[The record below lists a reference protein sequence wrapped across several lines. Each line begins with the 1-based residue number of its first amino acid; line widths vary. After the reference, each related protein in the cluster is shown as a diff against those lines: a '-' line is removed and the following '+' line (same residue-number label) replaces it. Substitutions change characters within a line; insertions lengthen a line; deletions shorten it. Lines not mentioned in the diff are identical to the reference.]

1 MFSDDAQICYCGST
15 KCRGYISKASQ
26 ITDLSSS
33 EDSDGTTLRPE
44 EKQRKKRIF
53 KRKTDYDNKNKLRE
67 VITNIYISVYTC
79 QECNILFC
87 VGS

>member
-33 EDSDGTTLRPE
+33 EDSDGATLKPE
-44 EKQRKKRIF
+44 EKQRKKKCL
-53 KRKTDYDNKNKLRE
+53 KRKTVYNDKNKLRE
-67 VITNIYISVYTC
+67 VITNIYTAVHTC
-79 QECNILFC
+79 QEHRPFI
-87 VGS
+87 